1 MTLLDQYR
9 KKAQLYRTNVLLV
22 PLGDDFRYDTSA
34 ECHDQ
39 YNNYQRIFTYFKD
52 HPELNVKVNNVCVC
66 AHVYAWVRACI
77 RVCKR
82 LSLSVCLSL
91 HVHMCM
97 STVLNNSIMVFVLCM
112 LSALSTCPHRDNL
125 VPSMITLQ
133 HSVRPLVSSQKDS

>member
-66 AHVYAWVRACI
+66 VCACVRVCVCAWVHACI
-77 RVCKR
+77 R
-82 LSLSVCLSL
+82 
-91 HVHMCM
+91 
-97 STVLNNSIMVFVLCM
+97 
-112 LSALSTCPHRDNL
+112 TC
-125 VPSMITLQ
+125 V
-133 HSVRPLVSSQKDS
+133 

>member
-52 HPELNVKVNNVCVC
+52 HPELNVKVNNVCVRVRAC
-66 AHVYAWVRACI
+66 ARAPVYAWVRGCI

-82 LSLSVCLSL
+82 LSLSVCLS
-91 HVHMCM
+91 VC
-97 STVLNNSIMVFVLCM
+97 LC
-112 LSALSTCPHRDNL
+112 AC
-125 VPSMITLQ
+125 VY
-133 HSVRPLVSSQKDS
+133 VYSS

>member
-66 AHVYAWVRACI
+66 ARVYAWVRACI
-77 RVCKR
+77 CVCKR
-82 LSLSVCLSL
+82 FSLSVCLSISV
-91 HVHMCM
+91 HVCM
-97 STVLNNSIMVFVLCM
+97 STVLNNSIMVFVLYAIC
-112 LSALSTCPHRDNL
+112 SFY
-125 VPSMITLQ
+125 
-133 HSVRPLVSSQKDS
+133 VSSQGQFGTLHDYFAALRKTTG